1 MNTFGIVG
9 CGKMGQ
15 ALSRSILPA
24 LNCPCICCDTSP
36 DALSDFA
43 AHCAHIKTQHSPT
56 FTYDIRNVA
65 NQCSTVLVAVKPI
78 HAQAVLQALSNGC
91 EKTILSIV
99 AGLSL
104 DKLTQYSKSPRC
116 IRIMPNTPALVG
128 AGAIVILDNAIDEN
142 QKNWLTQIFADAG
155 VCHFVSDESALDAVT
170 ALSGSCPALFAILS
184 EALTDAAVAEGL
196 PRSLAA
202 DLSRETMLGT
212 ARLLEQQH
220 PAILKENV
228 MSPGGTTAAGVIAAE
243 NNGLRAAAQ
252 AFVAAAT
259 QKSRQLS

>member
-1 MNTFGIVG
+1 MNMFGIVG

-15 ALSRSILPA
+15 ALSLSILPA
-24 LNCPCICCDTSP
+24 LDCPCLCCDTSQT
-36 DALSDFA
+36 ALRDFA
-43 AHCAHIKTQHSPT
+43 ANCAHLQLPHSPILT
-56 FTYDIRNVA
+56 TDIRDVA
-65 NQCSTVLVAVKPI
+65 KQCSTVLVAVKPI

-91 EKTILSIV
+91 EKNILSIV

-104 DKLTQYSKSPRC
+104 EKLTQYAKSPRC

-128 AGAIVILDNAIDEN
+128 AGAIVILDNALDEN
-142 QKNWLTQIFADAG
+142 QKQWLTQIFAHAG
-155 VCHFVSDESALDAVT
+155 SCHFIADESALDAVT
-170 ALSGSCPALFAILS
+170 ALSGSSPALFAILS

-202 DLSRETMLGT
+202 KLARETMLGT
-212 ARLLEQQH
+212 AKLLEQQH

-252 AFVAAAT
+252 AFIAAAT